1 MNKKGID
8 HELTIVEMRLE
19 LLAIEIAE
27 LSKIARELEADAKEL
42 VKSMEK
48 EQTK

>member
-1 MNKKGID
+1 MNKKRID

-27 LSKIARELEADAKEL
+27 LAKIARELEADAKDL
-42 VKSMEK
+42 VNSLEK
-48 EQTK
+48 KQP

>member
-19 LLAIEIAE
+19 LIAIEIAE
-27 LSKIARELEADAKEL
+27 LGKIARELETDAKEI
-42 VKSMEK
+42 VKRLS
-48 EQTK
+48 EQDK